1 MKPNMDGYIFFYN
14 IIAQINSKSNSIDL
28 YSYYGKLNYI
38 NKSLNKFHGVDEL
51 PISHMHSINFE
62 NMKEILERLKKN
74 SYIYYQNYLFY
85 FEIVSIYDSRIFKKY
100 GKYIVDDNLVSTVYI
115 KVRHR
120 NKDINDS
127 VSETLFLDYFCKV
140 DDKVLIKILDELVN
154 DLELKINGDVPIEHD
169 KVIMSEQS
177 ASYLIHETIGH
188 LSESDTQ
195 YCNNFISR
203 FKNSKFNTNLNIIDF
218 SYKYKNKLLPIAMK
232 YDYELSKC
240 KDVNII
246 LNGEYNDSYYA
257 KENNKGKES
266 TGNVRML
273 IPSTNFLLR
282 NRNLILMPHLDINL
296 VKETKNALFI
306 KRIIGGKVDLD
317 GKFELLVNS
326 SYSIQNGELEV
337 ACKDFILCGDL
348 IQTMKRL
355 KIIAGRMELN
365 PLFCNKNG
373 EKLVVTSGSPKLLFE
388 DGFKIKYN

>member
-1 MKPNMDGYIFFYN
+1 
-14 IIAQINSKSNSIDL
+14 
-28 YSYYGKLNYI
+28 
-38 NKSLNKFHGVDEL
+38 
-51 PISHMHSINFE
+51 
-62 NMKEILERLKKN
+62 
-74 SYIYYQNYLFY
+74 
-85 FEIVSIYDSRIFKKY
+85 
-100 GKYIVDDNLVSTVYI
+100 
-115 KVRHR
+115 
-120 NKDINDS
+120 
-127 VSETLFLDYFCKV
+127 
-140 DDKVLIKILDELVN
+140 
-154 DLELKINGDVPIEHD
+154 
-169 KVIMSEQS
+169 
-177 ASYLIHETIGH
+177 
-188 LSESDTQ
+188 
-195 YCNNFISR
+195 
-203 FKNSKFNTNLNIIDF
+203 
-218 SYKYKNKLLPIAMK
+218 MK

-348 IQTMKRL
+348 IQTMNRL
-355 KIIAGRMELN
+355 K
-365 PLFCNKNG
+365 
-373 EKLVVTSGSPKLLFE
+373 
-388 DGFKIKYN
+388 